1 MVGHFCP
8 KTRTGGIADEEAR
21 TDAGG
26 LAEAALAVADS
37 LMDYGQLADLWRCLR
52 QVEEEIG

>member
-8 KTRTGGIADEEAR
+8 KTRTGGGADEEAR
-21 TDAGG
+21 TDVGG
-26 LAEAALAVADS
+26 LAEAARAIADS
-37 LMDYGQLADLWRCLR
+37 LMDCGQLADLWRRLR